1 MLNVCDEQQSLIV
14 DSTEISELGFALLRF
29 FYISNMIVLKT
40 IQLQRG
46 FEIPTTLRSTSSIC
60 SKLKGDLDLILWIL
74 RQNKVMT
81 SIIWPPA
88 LLQQQQQESVTA
100 ATKLGFQFIISSGER
115 GKHLGRRSHTSPR
128 CIHGD
133 GKMFKSA
140 CCTAMATL
148 RWSRITQILPLKCRS
163 SILPVSIDC
172 LLNWS

>member
-14 DSTEISELGFALLRF
+14 DSIDISELGFALLRF

-46 FEIPTTLRSTSSIC
+46 FEIPATLRSISTIC

-81 SIIWPPA
+81 SLSWPPA
-88 LLQQQQQESVTA
+88 LLQRQQESVTA
-100 ATKLGFQFIISSGER
+100 ATKLGFQFIISFGER

-148 RWSRITQILPLKCRS
+148 RWNRITQILPLKCYS